1 MKSWCSSVHRKK
13 GNFQKLTIFYQRE
26 NSIYRNTASWNL
38 CLLQWAR
45 DWNFAL
51 CVTKGPDVVQTAE
64 LWRRLGE
71 LQRAECEWKMDRE
84 MLEQQVKE
92 HQQQAERLRLLLADK
107 ESLIQKLHSSIQSMV
122 SQNLTPVS
130 SNILQVKVKLISAK
144 NSVQFKTA
152 SPKTL

>member
-1 MKSWCSSVHRKK
+1 
-13 GNFQKLTIFYQRE
+13 
-26 NSIYRNTASWNL
+26 
-38 CLLQWAR
+38 
-45 DWNFAL
+45 
-51 CVTKGPDVVQTAE
+51 
-64 LWRRLGE
+64 
-71 LQRAECEWKMDRE
+71 MDRE